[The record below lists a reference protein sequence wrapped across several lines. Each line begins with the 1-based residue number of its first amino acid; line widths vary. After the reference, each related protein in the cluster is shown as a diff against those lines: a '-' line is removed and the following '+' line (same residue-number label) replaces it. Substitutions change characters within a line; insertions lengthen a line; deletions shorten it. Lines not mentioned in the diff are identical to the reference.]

1 MDARRIT
8 LPAALVVA
16 GLGLWLLLAGF
27 ENLLGFDAGGVGFAL
42 LMLSAW
48 SALYA
53 VSRLPRGAAE
63 LAVSPGEW
71 KAWIGTAFMAMA
83 VAYFLAKVHV
93 FQTTS
98 LLDNPEAS
106 AVGRNLVLLL
116 VSWTVLSSLVGARW
130 KDRVQ
135 ADERDLQIA
144 RIASDWG
151 RGALTVGLISLAVL
165 LGFSP
170 ADRLQWATLPMIAN
184 LLILAIMVGC
194 LFEYA
199 ASAVLHW
206 LDRR

>member
-1 MDARRIT
+1 MDVRRVT

-27 ENLLGFDAGGVGFAL
+27 ENLLGFDTGAIGFAL
-42 LMLSAW
+42 LMVSAW
-48 SALYA
+48 SALYV
-53 VSRLPRGAAE
+53 VSRLPRGSSE
-63 LAVSPGEW
+63 LAVSPSEW

-116 VSWTVLSSLVGARW
+116 VAWTILSSVVGARW

-144 RIASDWG
+144 RVASDWG
-151 RGALTVGLISLAVL
+151 RGALTVALISLAICI
-165 LGFSP
+165 GFSP

-184 LLILAIMVGC
+184 LLILALTIGC

-206 LDRR
+206 RDRR

>member
-1 MDARRIT
+1 MDVRRIA

-27 ENLLGFDAGGVGFAL
+27 ENLLGFDAGAIGFAL

-48 SALYA
+48 TALYA

-71 KAWIGTAFMAMA
+71 KAWIGTAFMAIA

-98 LLDNPEAS
+98 LLDNPDAS

-116 VSWTVLSSLVGARW
+116 VAWTILSSLIGARW

-144 RIASDWG
+144 RHASGWG
-151 RGALTVGLISLAVL
+151 RAALTTSLIGLALC

-184 LLILAIMVGC
+184 LLILALMVGY

-199 ASAVLHW
+199 ASATLHW